1 MDRQMSLKDSIR
13 VLVVDDEPLA
23 RSRIGRLLSDHD
35 EFKMVGEA
43 ADGVSALDLIAAERP
58 DLVFLDIQ
66 MPALDGLGVAGAMEV
81 DPPPLIVFVTAF
93 DRFAA
98 SAFDLD
104 AVDYLLK
111 PYDAD
116 RFAATLERVR
126 RRLAIATSADPVPV
140 EHLVAISM
148 GEVRLLPVQMIERIE
163 AAGNYAEV
171 TMAGGDR
178 PLVRQSLSAIE
189 GQLPQNFLR
198 IHRSTIIRLD
208 RIMSVVS
215 AGHGDARILLSNGST
230 ALVSRRYRAALSQCI
245 ALGSR

>member
-1 MDRQMSLKDSIR
+1 VSMKDSIR

-58 DLVFLDIQ
+58 DLIFLDIQ
-66 MPALDGLGVAGAMEV
+66 MPALDGLGVAGAMKV

-126 RRLAIATSADPVPV
+126 RRLVIATSADPVPV

-171 TMAGGDR
+171 IMAGGDR

-189 GQLPQNFLR
+189 EQLPRNFLR
-198 IHRSTIIRLD
+198 VHRSTIIRVD
-208 RIMSVVS
+208 RATSIAS
-215 AGHGDARILLSNGST
+215 AGHGDAHILLSDGST
-230 ALVSRRYRAALSQCI
+230 ALVSRRYRAALAKRI
-245 ALGSR
+245 ALRSR